1 MLDEQ
6 GLIFTSLSTLHRE
19 YAALMAVPYYDSFSM
34 VMQPRLS
41 GHPRLESREI
51 EQTMATY
58 GFNEPQARAILSSL
72 RTPGFALIQ
81 G

>member
-1 MLDEQ
+1 M
-6 GLIFTSLSTLHRE
+6 
-19 YAALMAVPYYDSFSM
+19 ALPYYDSFSM

-41 GHPRLESREI
+41 GQPHLDRREV
-51 EQTMATY
+51 EQTMTAY

-72 RTPGFALIQ
+72 RTPGFVLIQ